1 MDSSRRL
8 RGALALGWI
17 LACSASSAS
26 ADSKVCVSVEIK
38 RWTASGERAVPVT
51 AARAPGP
58 APVNAPVSEQGDAAA
73 PPPTG
78 APADPAAAPG
88 TAPPAAA
95 PPVAGA
101 VAPSRSTTAPGAV
114 RPNATVR
121 PAEPVGVKADL
132 YLKRLMEYEV
142 THAVGFEAVQ
152 EGCNERIT
160 VELYVVRGG
169 YTVFARFSGN
179 AREEKV
185 DYVQLDEVAALA
197 QRLTQALLTDRSI
210 AHTMTRENVLRADS
224 EQNIRAVKGRGH
236 FAVSAGTTLRAGVLP
251 TGPEDPD
258 SVEPAS
264 DEFRLQAPVSLAF
277 GYRGKYRALGVEALG
292 RFDFGT
298 SKRATSRN
306 QGGGHADFSVG
317 LGMALHGL
325 HYLDPSGMT
334 SFYLGGGAS
343 FDLLRYTLIEA
354 QTEYNEGDREPLW
367 SGGLNL
373 DVVVGHEF
381 MRSSSLQFFVQLD
394 LKLPTFVVNNEND
407 AGRIQ
412 AYLPGAVFHV
422 GALL

>member
-1 MDSSRRL
+1 VQ
-8 RGALALGWI
+8 AA
-17 LACSASSAS
+17 
-26 ADSKVCVSVEIK
+26 
-38 RWTASGERAVPVT
+38 GE
-51 AARAPGP
+51 
-58 APVNAPVSEQGDAAA
+58 AA
-73 PPPTG
+73 PT
-78 APADPAAAPG
+78 
-88 TAPPAAA
+88 
-95 PPVAGA
+95 
-101 VAPSRSTTAPGAV
+101 RSATAPGAA
-114 RPNATVR
+114 RPDAAPR
-121 PAEPVGVKADL
+121 RGEPVGVKADL

-142 THAVGFEAVQ
+142 THAAGFEAVQ
-152 EGCNERIT
+152 EGCGERIT

-185 DYVQLDEVAALA
+185 DYVELDEVASLA

-224 EQNIRAVKGRGH
+224 EQNLRAVKGRGH
-236 FAVSAGTTLRAGVLP
+236 FAASAGTALRVGVLP
-251 TGPEDPD
+251 TGPEEPD

-264 DEFRLQAPVSLAF
+264 DEFRLQAPVSLAL

-292 RFDFGT
+292 RFDIGT

-306 QGGGHADFSVG
+306 PGGGHADFSVG
-317 LGMALHGL
+317 MGMALHAL

-334 SFYLGGGAS
+334 SFYFGGGAS
-343 FDLLRYTLIEA
+343 FDLLRYTLIQA
-354 QTEYNEGDREPLW
+354 HPPQSGGSREPLW

-373 DVVVGHEF
+373 DAVVGHEF
-381 MRSSSLQFFVQLD
+381 MRSSSMQFFVQLD
-394 LKLPTFVVNNEND
+394 LKLPTFAVNSEND